1 MDDGRWDNLP
11 YGFDEDAF
19 EAYWGYDGEEDEEPF
34 EEEESDEEK

>member
-11 YGFDEDAF
+11 YGWDEDAF

-34 EEEESDEEK
+34 EEEEFDEEE